1 MTERDQITELE
12 HRIGQATMMAESI
25 ALEGGVRRECALRFL
40 GALEVPE
47 AEWPAPASAAPVTLR
62 QSLTTRQGRKVPRML
77 YEQLGDGPAD
87 DDPIVGLVDTPE
99 LAALIV
105 AAVNGLG
112 AAVADADGSVTDD
125 TSRVPPAAPEQS
137 GGRVERD
144 TATARTLITGALLA
158 ELGRRLY
165 EYENTIT
172 WNTTCLSC
180 SAVLDS
186 SVRETFRREQAEEKL
201 TAIRDYCCERTD
213 DYADAGTRQTVAG
226 IRAIIG
232 SDKGDNREPA

>member
-12 HRIGQATMMAESI
+12 HRIGQATMMAESM
-25 ALEGGVRRECALRFL
+25 ALEGGVARACALRFL
-40 GALEVPE
+40 AALEVPV
-47 AEWPAPASAAPVTLR
+47 AEWPAGGV
-62 QSLTTRQGRKVPRML
+62 
-77 YEQLGDGPAD
+77 
-87 DDPIVGLVDTPE
+87 
-99 LAALIV
+99 
-105 AAVNGLG
+105 
-112 AAVADADGSVTDD
+112 VADAAGTAPDD

-165 EYENTIT
+165 EYENAIT

>member
-1 MTERDQITELE
+1 MSERDRITELE
-12 HRIGQATMMAESI
+12 HRIGQATEEAESM
-25 ALEGGVRRECALRFL
+25 AMEGGAVRECALRFL
-40 GALEVPE
+40 GALEVPV
-47 AEWPAPASAAPVTLR
+47 AEWPVMPAPVTLR

-77 YEQLGDGPAD
+77 YRQLGDEPAD

-232 SDKGDNREPA
+232 SEGDGHA

>member
-1 MTERDQITELE
+1 MQTSEEMTMSERDRITELE
-12 HRIGQATMMAESI
+12 HRIGQATEEAESM
-25 ALEGGVRRECALRFL
+25 AMEGGAVRECALRFL
-40 GALEVPE
+40 GALEVPV
-47 AEWPAPASAAPVTLR
+47 AEWPAGGV
-62 QSLTTRQGRKVPRML
+62 
-77 YEQLGDGPAD
+77 
-87 DDPIVGLVDTPE
+87 
-99 LAALIV
+99 
-105 AAVNGLG
+105 
-112 AAVADADGSVTDD
+112 VADADGSVTDD

-232 SDKGDNREPA
+232 SGEEGRG